1 MKLFIRNKNYAWRI
15 RRRFLYL
22 IYFAGTF
29 SACEMS
35 NTIPYE
41 FEQYKPVLIIHG
53 VASPQSGGVVLI
65 RYNNPL
71 YDLKGMIPDLPAL
84 KVNLLSENNQIQSFT
99 LDSIT
104 MDADYPDRNIQK
116 AIFRISADTL
126 ELVEGS
132 SYSLEVLDIDN
143 GIRYNSNMV
152 RLPEKPK
159 ISQLDVNCE
168 NDARANCFINL
179 DLGSVNGRVSAITL
193 GIKPPDSILQLGVDP
208 IYDLRIFDN
217 ITWPDIDNWTTFSIN
232 STFSKK
238 FRTGQDSEILLP
250 IVNLHVAFISHDLS
264 ILLREIHESYPPGE
278 DIFANP
284 RPFHSNFNKAAGVF
298 GLYNEKIRIIE
309 L

>member
-1 MKLFIRNKNYAWRI
+1 M
-15 RRRFLYL
+15 
-22 IYFAGTF
+22 YFAGIVFACERSKTF
-29 SACEMS
+29 SFEYHH
-35 NTIPYE
+35 YE
-41 FEQYKPVLIIHG
+41 PELIIHG
-53 VASPQSGGVVLI
+53 VASPQSGGLVI
-65 RYNNPL
+65 IKYNNPL
-71 YDLKGMIPDLPAL
+71 FDLQKPIPDLPAL
-84 KVNLLSENNQIQSFT
+84 RVNLLSENNQIQPYT

-104 MDADYPDRNIQK
+104 LDTDYPDRKIQR

-126 ELVEGS
+126 ELIEGS

-159 ISQLDVNCE
+159 ISQLEVNCE
-168 NDARANCFINL
+168 NDTRANCFINL
-179 DLGSVNGRVSAITL
+179 DLGSVNGRVPAITL
-193 GIKPPDSILQLGVDP
+193 VIKPPDSILQLGVDP
-208 IYDLRIFDN
+208 IYDHRLFDN
-217 ITWPDIDNWTTFSIN
+217 ITWPDIDNWTTYSIN
-232 STFSKK
+232 STFSQK

-284 RPFHSNFNKAAGVF
+284 RPFHSNFNKTTGIF
-298 GLYNEKIRIIE
+298 GLYNEDISDIE